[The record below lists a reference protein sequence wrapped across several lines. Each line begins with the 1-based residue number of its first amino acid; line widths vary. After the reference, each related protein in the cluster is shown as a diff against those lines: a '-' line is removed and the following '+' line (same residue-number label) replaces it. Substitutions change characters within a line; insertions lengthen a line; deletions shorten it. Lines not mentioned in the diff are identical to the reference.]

1 MKLKRAGMIIIGA
14 VLIILSV
21 YFLAVSPWV
30 QQKTY
35 VHLLLISVGVGVLVY
50 GLIPGWWR

>member
-1 MKLKRAGMIIIGA
+1 MKLKRAGIIIIGA